1 MENAEVILVY
11 LENKFTW
18 KVLGFTIMKKALLSL
33 SLFSVYKHIKY
44 WLIKQKL

>member
-18 KVLGFTIMKKALLSL
+18 KVLAFAIMKKALLAL
-33 SLFSVYKHIKY
+33 SFLSKNI
-44 WLIKQKL
+44 